1 MRYLKTIVKYLKWH
15 YSLGYYYVSLIYKN
29 LLVFLF
35 EYFTIKSLIKE
46 FFLPWKRLS
55 GSYKGVKNISGFFM
69 VLIQNI
75 IMRTVGMILR
85 TLVLFIGCLSMLIF
99 IPIYPIAIILWTI
112 FPLLI
117 ISLIIFGIVL
127 ILSLIIR
134 TK

>member
-1 MRYLKTIVKYLKWH
+1 MKYLKTTVRYLKWH
-15 YSLGYYYVSLIYKN
+15 YYLGYYYVSVMYKN

-55 GSYKGVKNISGFFM
+55 GSYKGVKNISSFFM
-69 VLIQNI
+69 VLIQNM
-75 IMRTVGMILR
+75 IMRVVGIILR
-85 TLVLFIGCLSMLIF
+85 ALVLFVGCIVILIF
-99 IPIYPIAIILWTI
+99 IPVYPIAIVLWTV

-117 ISLIIFGIVL
+117 ISLIIFGIAL

>member
-1 MRYLKTIVKYLKWH
+1 M
-15 YSLGYYYVSLIYKN
+15 YKN

-55 GSYKGVKNISGFFM
+55 GSYKGVKNISSFFM
-69 VLIQNI
+69 VLIQNM
-75 IMRTVGMILR
+75 IMRVVGIILR
-85 TLVLFIGCLSMLIF
+85 ALVLFVGCIVILIF
-99 IPIYPIAIILWTI
+99 IPVYPIAIVLWTV

-117 ISLIIFGIVL
+117 ISLIIFGIAL